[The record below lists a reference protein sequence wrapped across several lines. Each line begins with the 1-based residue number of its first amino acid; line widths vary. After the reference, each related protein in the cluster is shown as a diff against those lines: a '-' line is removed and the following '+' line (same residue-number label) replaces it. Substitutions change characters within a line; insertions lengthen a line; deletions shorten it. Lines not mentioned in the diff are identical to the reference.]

1 VVVIQAMASCSY
13 YNNGVYLFV
22 TLYITST
29 NKTDHHNITE
39 ILLKESLNTITLMH
53 CILQAMTKLSQKLAD
68 VNITDGVVSE
78 VLRIFILARNGKPNE
93 VKLVFKNKSKN
104 DLLA

>member
-1 VVVIQAMASCSY
+1 MASCSY

-39 ILLKESLNTITLMH
+39 ILLKEALNTITLMH

>member
-1 VVVIQAMASCSY
+1 VVVIQAMASCCC

-29 NKTDHHNITE
+29 NKTDHNITE
-39 ILLKESLNTITLMH
+39 ILLKETLNTITLIH
-53 CILQAMTKLSQKLAD
+53 CILQAMTRLSQKLAD

-104 DLLA
+104 ELLT